1 VDPALQSLIYLIKLV
16 YFKEM
21 IMPQLLAGVAARALP
36 MLGGAGGAGGGVAGQ
51 AAGMMGGLAKQM
63 PGLQMLQSLTGGQES
78 GGAQKAGGA
87 GGSDQVMQIIKM
99 LIEALTGGKGAEK
112 SGEGGKDSPCS
123 QSADKLAS
131 DKGHKGKSMDEAGSA
146 GGDLSSMLSQ
156 LPAGTTIT
164 IGGGGQ

>member
-36 MLGGAGGAGGGVAGQ
+36 SMLGSGGAGGAGGMMGTLAQ
-51 AAGMMGGLAKQM
+51 AAPGLGMM
-63 PGLQMLQSLTGGQES
+63 QSLMGGGQES

-87 GGSDQVMQIIKM
+87 GGMDQVMRIIEM
-99 LIEALTGGKGAEK
+99 LVKAVTGGQSAEK
-112 SGEGGKDSPCS
+112 SSEGGKDSPCS

-156 LPAGTTIT
+156 LPPGTTIT